1 MAAAA
6 AASCRSVL
14 RAAAAAAAAGGASAR
29 RSSGSATFDALG
41 HTNRS
46 RGRADPGV
54 HSAAADAASSR
65 PRVVAD
71 ATALGQPRR
80 RRRHATRATA
90 GRAPGVAVGLASG
103 PVPSRARDPAQA
115 AARAPSP
122 ACVSDGASHGQ
133 PCGRRCRAG
142 RAAVNPA
149 RRGAGS
155 ARDGSEGA
163 PSLLWPGQQERG
175 PQGDDLG
182 PLTLAV
188 AIAPG
193 PNPWPS

>member
-6 AASCRSVL
+6 AACRSVL
-14 RAAAAAAAAGGASAR
+14 RAAAAAAAAGAASAR

-65 PRVVAD
+65 PRVAS
-71 ATALGQPRR
+71 ATALSQPRR
-80 RRRHATRATA
+80 RRRHATRATV
-90 GRAPGVAVGLASG
+90 GRAPGVAISLTSG

-115 AARAPSP
+115 AARAASQ
-122 ACVSDGASHGQ
+122 ACVSEGASHGQ
-133 PCGRRCRAG
+133 PCGRRCRAA
-142 RAAVNPA
+142 RAAVTPA

-163 PSLLWPGQQERG
+163 PSLLWPGEQERG

-188 AIAPG
+188 AVAPG
-193 PNPWPS
+193 TNPRPS